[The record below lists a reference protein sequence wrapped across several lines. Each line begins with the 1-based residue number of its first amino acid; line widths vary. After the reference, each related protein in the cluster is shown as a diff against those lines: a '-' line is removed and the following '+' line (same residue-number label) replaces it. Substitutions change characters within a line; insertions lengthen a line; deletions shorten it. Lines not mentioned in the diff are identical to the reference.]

1 MNRHSIYRY
10 SEYRYSETSLFRHM
24 LVGMVAFLLCLPCPR
39 SLSGAGID
47 NSLKTWKSSELIG
60 RAKSYIEADT
70 LLDRAVEAL
79 SIVANRYY
87 ENPEDKEARHNA
99 VEAMTQLSGIYSY
112 RIFDFGKAYDYA
124 ATARLIAEEDK
135 DD

>member
-1 MNRHSIYRY
+1 MNRHSI
-10 SEYRYSETSLFRHM
+10 YRYSETSLFRHM
-24 LVGMVAFLLCLPCPR
+24 LVGMVAFLSCLSCPC

-79 SIVANRYY
+79 SIVANR
-87 ENPEDKEARHNA
+87 
-99 VEAMTQLSGIYSY
+99 
-112 RIFDFGKAYDYA
+112 
-124 ATARLIAEEDK
+124 
-135 DD
+135 